1 MCLPQLLWKQ
11 RQTTQKS
18 SENQLYWPTTWT
30 TQCYWSMRLWLTYML
45 PYYSELRQRLPLPSP
60 FYPSSLSTN
69 PDFIKLAMC
78 SATTHFPTTQY
89 LGGADRWEHKLNGAS
104 KTYWKIY
111 FSYSC
116 LNERMV
122 AEIPAAILTMRWSWR
137 QKWLRT
143 EELKYLTQKG
153 AWVPHDHEA
162 TAPGV
167 DCLLLDFFYKREKK
181 VTLLFNHLF
190 PLGKGLLQ
198 VSSPPLSPLSGR
210 IHFRWRK
217 TKVIHYFSTHEGS
230 TTLCGD
236 RVTERPK
243 AHSCL
248 KLEFFK

>member
-1 MCLPQLLWKQ
+1 MSGSSHFIQVVSTNSKRKADWPPVQVIDSQGHTPDVPASTLWKQ

-30 TQCYWSMRLWLTYML
+30 TQCYWSMPLWLTYML
-45 PYYSELRQRLPLPSP
+45 PYHSATAAKRLPVPSP

-78 SATTHFPTTQY
+78 SATTHFPATQY

-143 EELKYLTQKG
+143 EELKYLTRKG

-181 VTLLFNHLF
+181 VTLVQSFT
-190 PLGKGLLQ
+190 PSGKRFIKSFFSPT
-198 VSSPPLSPLSGR
+198 VSS
-210 IHFRWRK
+210 
-217 TKVIHYFSTHEGS
+217 
-230 TTLCGD
+230 
-236 RVTERPK
+236 
-243 AHSCL
+243 
-248 KLEFFK
+248 